1 MLGNR
6 MEGLWDCILDD
17 QLKYSTTAE
26 KRLTC
31 ILLTRLLGEHNSE
44 PFIKEKFIII
54 LRTVCIIMYYLYEK
68 IDMDYDID
76 DSDNSMS
83 DENKS
88 EHSQYD

>member
-1 MLGNR
+1 
-6 MEGLWDCILDD
+6 
-17 QLKYSTTAE
+17 
-26 KRLTC
+26 
-31 ILLTRLLGEHNSE
+31 
-44 PFIKEKFIII
+44 
-54 LRTVCIIMYYLYEK
+54 MYYLYEK